1 MTTALE
7 YSPETYTVVAMYKRL
22 VVGIALISP
31 PPDEAYITYLAV
43 KSGWENSGIAQYV
56 RLPET
61 ARIVDS
67 LKNDQA

>member
-1 MTTALE
+1 
-7 YSPETYTVVAMYKRL
+7 MYKRL

-61 ARIVDS
+61 ARIVDL